1 MIKHSFF
8 SLDLSKLE
16 ILRQEY
22 LSMRTPDFSKKYH
35 IWRKATIELFWKKGM
50 KWIVWPK
57 VKVKKISTKHFEKCT
72 FDYDRYKND
81 KDLNNRSINNIPEY
95 LQWFNCFKK
104 K

>member
-1 MIKHSFF
+1 MIKHYFF

-22 LSMRTPDFSKKYH
+22 LSMRTQDFSKKYH

-57 VKVKKISTKHFEKCT
+57 VKVKKISVKYFEKCT
-72 FDYDRYKND
+72 LDYDRYKD
-81 KDLNNRSINNIPEY
+81 KNLNNKSIIPEY
-95 LQWFNCFKK
+95 LQNFSCFQKK
-104 K
+104 